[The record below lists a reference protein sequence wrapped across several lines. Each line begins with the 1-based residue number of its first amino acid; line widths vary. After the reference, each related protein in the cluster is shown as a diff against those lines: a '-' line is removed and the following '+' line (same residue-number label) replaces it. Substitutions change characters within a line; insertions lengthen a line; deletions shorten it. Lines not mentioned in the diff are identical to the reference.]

1 MQSHRLARLL
11 RIIVEVRAQPDRPP
25 DQIAKDLGIS
35 TRQFY
40 YDRNQLAQMG
50 FRFSRKKGRFRILS
64 DPVVTIGNLPL
75 SELLALVL
83 ATRHLFATRDFP
95 VVRRALKGLYNI
107 IDHLPDSQKELLT
120 SIIQNVIIKD
130 GFGCRPDVLEDIMR
144 AVDEKR
150 RIMVHFRHAAP
161 GIRTAL
167 DPFALC
173 LRKSKLFLDAY
184 AVERKK
190 RRRYR
195 LGTIDKIAFTP
206 FYRPEYSGEEEK
218 GGGCERS
225 CHC

>member
-11 RIIVEVRAQPDRPP
+11 QIIVEVRSQPDRLP

-40 YDRNQLAQMG
+40 YDRNQLARMG
-50 FRFSRKKGRFRILS
+50 FRFSREKGRFTILS
-64 DPVVTIGNLPL
+64 DPVVNIGNLPL

-83 ATRHLFATRDFP
+83 ATRHLFATRDFS
-95 VVRRALKGLYNI
+95 VVRRALTGLYNI
-107 IDHLPDSQKELLT
+107 IDRLPEPQKQLLR
-120 SIIQNVIIKD
+120 SVIQDVIIRD
-130 GFGCRPDVLEDIMR
+130 GLGCRPDVLEDIVR

-150 RIMVHFRHAAP
+150 RILVHFRRAAT
-161 GIRTAL
+161 GSRTAL

-173 LRKSKLFLDAY
+173 FKKSKLFLDAY

-195 LGTIDKIAFTP
+195 LGTIDKIVFTP
-206 FYRPEYSGEEEK
+206 FYRPEYSE
-218 GGGCERS
+218 
-225 CHC
+225 